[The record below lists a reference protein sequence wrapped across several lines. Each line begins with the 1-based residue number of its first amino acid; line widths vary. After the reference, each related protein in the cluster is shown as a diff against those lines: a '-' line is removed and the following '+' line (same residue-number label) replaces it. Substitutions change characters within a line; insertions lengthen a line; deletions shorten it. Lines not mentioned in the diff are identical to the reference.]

1 MGARS
6 AERSGASSL
15 HRGQIAG
22 EVTAEKAQVPLISL
36 LSPGIKA
43 KYSSQPNLLLHFSR
57 LIHGRGGDRQPS
69 GGTLSAP
76 LGHPT
81 VNRKISRG
89 EICNPRAPYGESKD
103 LAGKRGE
110 GGNCARGDFGLLTG
124 TYVQAQLAI
133 SATDKSVT
141 NT

>member
-1 MGARS
+1 MLEVRS
-6 AERSGASSL
+6 GKGASSL
-15 HRGQIAG
+15 HRCQIAG
-22 EVTAEKAQVPLISL
+22 EVTAEKAQIPLISP

-43 KYSSQPNLLLHFSR
+43 KYSSQHNWLLHLSR
-57 LIHGRGGDRQPS
+57 LIRGRRGDRQQP
-69 GGTLSAP
+69 GGNLSAP

-81 VNRKISRG
+81 VNRKISR
-89 EICNPRAPYGESKD
+89 EK
-103 LAGKRGE
+103 E